1 MGREVRLKAT
11 DEVLKE
17 TSPRS
22 KTALVCPDKYGSDTD
37 MWMHLVSMSHLEA
50 FDAHDTGK
58 GRSLSGIV
66 M

>member
-1 MGREVRLKAT
+1 MRLKAT

-17 TSPRS
+17 TSSWP

-37 MWMHLVSMSHLEA
+37 MWMLLVSMSHLEA
-50 FDAHDTGK
+50 FEAHETGK
-58 GRSLSGIV
+58 VRSLSGIV